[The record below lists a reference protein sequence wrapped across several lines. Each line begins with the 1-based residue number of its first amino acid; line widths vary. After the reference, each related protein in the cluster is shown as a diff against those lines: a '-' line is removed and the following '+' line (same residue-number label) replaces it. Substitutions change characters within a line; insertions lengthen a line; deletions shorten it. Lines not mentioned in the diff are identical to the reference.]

1 MALTQV
7 STNGIKDGNIKNV
20 DLDAADLLSNNRR
33 TITVSTSDPT
43 NSDGADGDVWFTYT
57 A

>member
-7 STNGIKDGNIKNV
+7 STNGIKDGNIKNA
-20 DLDAADLLSNNRR
+20 DLDAADLLTNNRR
-33 TITVSTSDPT
+33 KITVSTSDPT
-43 NSDGADGDVWFTYT
+43 NSDGVDGDVWFTYT